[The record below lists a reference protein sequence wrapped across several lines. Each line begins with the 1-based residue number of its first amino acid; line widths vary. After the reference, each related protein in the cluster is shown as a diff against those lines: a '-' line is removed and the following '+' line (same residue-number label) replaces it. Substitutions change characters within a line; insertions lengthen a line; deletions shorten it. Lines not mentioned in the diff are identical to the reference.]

1 MKKIFVNPRIQA
13 LQDITKEILSK
24 YKKCELYGPQDRWI
38 VIASDLNT
46 KDNIKL
52 NAQLGLRS
60 VNMNALNMNR
70 KKTK

>member
-1 MKKIFVNPRIQA
+1 MKNIFVNPRVQA

-24 YKKCELYGPQDRWI
+24 YKKCELYNQQDRWI
-38 VIASDLNT
+38 VLASDLDT

-70 KKTK
+70 RKPK